1 MIHHPKKTWKG
12 SYPKEKMVDLQL
24 MKFHYKL
31 H

>member
-12 SYPKEKMVDLQL
+12 SYRKEIMVDLQL

-31 H
+31 